1 MPRDEAYDALEH
13 KVMELRQNT
22 RTGDERQTMS
32 EVFDDDTI
40 LGIYKLMKDGVIDTL
55 EYPVSTGKEGNV
67 FAARDPK
74 GKMVALKI
82 YRTSNATFN
91 RISRYIEG
99 DKRFRGLSGSRR
111 KIIMAWASKEFRN
124 LQRMHDAGVNVPQ
137 PLRFHRNMVVMR
149 YIGTQK
155 APAPLLKD
163 VIIEDPT
170 EMYEYLLEQMRL
182 SYQEAG
188 LVHADLSEYNILYYR
203 RKAFIIDVGQA
214 VLVDHANAKDFLYRD
229 IDNINRFFRSR
240 GVDIKDREDIFK
252 DITEMEE

>member
-91 RISRYIEG
+91 RISRYIDG

>member
-99 DKRFRGLSGSRR
+99 DKRFRDLSGSRR

>member
-13 KVMELRQNT
+13 KVMALRQNS

-40 LGIYKLMKDGVIDTL
+40 LGIYKLMKSGVIDTL

-91 RISRYIEG
+91 RIASYIQG
-99 DKRFRGLSGSRR
+99 DKRFRGLSGSKR

-124 LQRMHDAGVNVPQ
+124 LQRMYKAGVNVPE

-163 VIIEDPT
+163 VAMDDPNKVYED
-170 EMYEYLLEQMRL
+170 LLEQMRL
-182 SYQEAG
+182 TYQEAG

-229 IDNINRFFRSR
+229 IDNVNRFFRSR
-240 GVDIKDREDIFK
+240 GVETKDREDIFK

>member
-13 KVMELRQNT
+13 KVMALRQNS

-40 LGIYKLMKDGVIDTL
+40 LGIYKLMKAGVIDTL

-91 RISRYIEG
+91 RIARYIEG
-99 DKRFRGLSGSRR
+99 DKRFRGLSGSKR

-124 LQRMHDAGVNVPQ
+124 LQRMHDAGMNVPK
-137 PLRFHRNMVVMR
+137 PLRFHRNMVVMK

-163 VIIEDPT
+163 VVMDDPAEVYED
-170 EMYEYLLEQMRL
+170 LLEQMRL
-182 SYQEAG
+182 AYQEAG
-188 LVHADLSEYNILYYR
+188 LVHADLSEYNVLYYR

-214 VLVDHANAKDFLYRD
+214 VLVEHANAKDFLYRD

>member
-13 KVMELRQNT
+13 KVMALRQNS

-40 LGIYKLMKDGVIDTL
+40 LGIYKLMKAGVIDTL

-91 RISRYIEG
+91 RIARYIEG
-99 DKRFRGLSGSRR
+99 DKRFRGLSGSKR
-111 KIIMAWASKEFRN
+111 KVIMAWASKEFRN
-124 LQRMHDAGVNVPQ
+124 LQRMYEAGVNVPK

-163 VIIEDPT
+163 VVMDYPNEVYED
-170 EMYEYLLEQMRL
+170 LLEQMRL
-182 SYQEAG
+182 TYQEAG

-214 VLVDHANAKDFLYRD
+214 VLVDHPNAKDFLYRD
-229 IDNINRFFRSR
+229 IDNVNRFFRSR
-240 GVDIKDREDIFK
+240 GVEIKDREDIFK